1 MLSVHSGHRERLK
14 KRFAESGLG
23 GFEKHNILE
32 LLLFY
37 SIPRGDT
44 NPTAHELITK
54 FGSVSEVFN
63 APESELLK
71 VKGIGE
77 SSVRLLK
84 LIPMLSEMYA
94 VDSMTNSVIL
104 NSSDEICKYT
114 ERCFADME
122 GKVTILC
129 MDVKHKLLGTA
140 DLEAETIE
148 ELADSKRMLFRA
160 LLSYNTACA
169 VIISSSPVGETEL
182 GREDIDALQR
192 LAKCMKKLDV
202 ILLDNIVVS
211 GGIAMSRRNAYPW
224 LFNGD

>member
-14 KRFAESGLG
+14 KRFTESGLS

-44 NPTAHELITK
+44 NPTAHELIKK
-54 FGSVSEVFN
+54 FGSVSDVFN
-63 APESELLK
+63 APESELLQI
-71 VKGIGE
+71 KGIGE

-84 LIPMLSEMYA
+84 LIPLLSEAYA

-104 NSSDEICKYT
+104 NSSDEICEYT
-114 ERCFADME
+114 EKRFADMD
-122 GKVTILC
+122 GKITVLC
-129 MDVKHKLLGTA
+129 MDAKHKLLGTA
-140 DLEAETIE
+140 ELDAKNIE
-148 ELADSKRMLFRA
+148 ELAESKIPLFRA
-160 LLSYNTACA
+160 LLGYNTACA
-169 VIISSSPVGETEL
+169 VVISGSRVGETEL

-211 GGIAMSRRNAYPW
+211 GGIAISRRNSYPW
-224 LFNGD
+224 LFGGN